1 VAGLTGTGRSC
12 ARATKPTPA
21 QRTRDEADPG
31 SAHALFYPDYMS
43 ELDPREVPR
52 LVEDRLSPWESLGRL
67 PEPLL
72 LLVLEA
78 LRALWFALLA
88 LHRAPVAEAAD
99 G

>member
-1 VAGLTGTGRSC
+1 
-12 ARATKPTPA
+12 
-21 QRTRDEADPG
+21 
-31 SAHALFYPDYMS
+31 MS